1 MVVGG
6 IAVPVV
12 AVRPVEG
19 VEVDL
24 VDDVE
29 DGPGEVIVGAPVA
42 QVGWEQEG
50 LVAVAA
56 REVVGHAYFALLINT
71 K

>member
-24 VDDVE
+24 VDPSRMD
-29 DGPGEVIVGAPVA
+29 
-42 QVGWEQEG
+42 QV
-50 LVAVAA
+50 
-56 REVVGHAYFALLINT
+56 R
-71 K
+71 